1 MSKKIKN
8 CGNWLWSAGGKHPV
22 AKDFFISGDNSPL
35 AQAFFD
41 WAERGVQSL
50 IAKNGK
56 DASAH
61 SFRFWSKGS
70 AADQLVC
77 GLVRSSC
84 DQLGRPYPLML
95 LGSGLLPD
103 WENNWELL
111 PFACEKVWEQL
122 EYIAVKRHSSLGGLQ
137 TELKKM
143 KSPQHDWAAM
153 AASLALDDNTA
164 SAVSEPVANDGT
176 TTVLQC
182 SAAGDFT
189 AHITALHQRL
199 KSTRNLSPRAVFI
212 GGDAEHTAM
221 FAFAAPLQSDN
232 YLQMWLV

>member
-8 CGNWLWSAGGKHPV
+8 GGNWLWSAGGKHPV
-22 AKDFFISGDNSPL
+22 ARDFFITGDNSPL

-41 WAERGVQSL
+41 WAERGAESL
-50 IAKNGK
+50 ITKNGK

-95 LGSGLLPD
+95 LGSGMLPD

-122 EYIAVKRHSSLGGLQ
+122 EYIAVKRYSSVSDLQ
-137 TELKKM
+137 AELKKM
-143 KSPQHDWAAM
+143 KLPQYDWAAM
-153 AASLALDDNTA
+153 AASLALGVNTA
-164 SAVSEPVANDGT
+164 GIVSEPVVNDE

-182 SAAGDFT
+182 STEGDFT

-199 KSTRNLSPRAVFI
+199 KNTSNSSPRAVFI

-232 YLQMWLV
+232 YLQMWLA